1 MIIYSPENMIPERIK
16 EAQKLLEKLPYKQ
29 CFITGTFLYN
39 EKYKDIDVFVITR
52 SKKKIKTEKRIKL
65 SIIDFNDLHSL
76 FYHSISKMCVAKE
89 VLPKKELRA
98 TVADYWSI
106 INETIPTLINEK
118 ESFQKAIRSLVLHTE
133 YFENSRILT
142 SYELRKIIYSFKNY
156 KEVLEYIKIHAPIAI
171 KNKAGEGYI
180 KRYFYT
186 QAGFHKQN
194 IQYAGQK
201 DLYDISHAI
210 AQAA

>member
-1 MIIYSPENMIPERIK
+1 MIVYSPDNMILERIN
-16 EAQKLLEKLPYKQ
+16 EAEKILAIFPYKY

-52 SKKKIKTEKRIKL
+52 SKKKIRTEKRIKV
-65 SIIDFNDLHSL
+65 SIIDFNELHSL
-76 FYHSISKMCVAKE
+76 FYHSISKMCVAKN

-106 INETIPTLINEK
+106 INEAVPTLLNEK
-118 ESFQKAIRSLVLHTE
+118 ENFRKAIRPLILCTE
-133 YFENSRILT
+133 YLENNRILN
-142 SYELRKIIYSFKNY
+142 SYELRAIIHSFKNY
-156 KEVLEYIKIHAPIAI
+156 EGVLEYIRTHAPIAI
-171 KNKAGEGYI
+171 KNNAKEGYI

-186 QAGFHKQN
+186 QAGFHKKN
-194 IQYAGQK
+194 IEYSGQK

-210 AQAA
+210 ATA

>member
-1 MIIYSPENMIPERIK
+1 MIIYSPDHMIPGRIK
-16 EAQKLLEKLPYKQ
+16 EAEKILEKLPYRY

-39 EKYKDIDVFVITR
+39 KKYKDVDVFAITR
-52 SKKKIKTEKRIKL
+52 SKKKIQTKKRIKL
-65 SIIDFNDLHSL
+65 SIIDFNELHSL

-98 TVADYWSI
+98 TVANYWSI
-106 INETIPTLINEK
+106 INETVPTLINEK
-118 ESFQKAIRSLVLHTE
+118 ENFRKAIRSLVLHTE
-133 YFENSRILT
+133 YLENNKILN
-142 SYELRKIIYSFKNY
+142 SYELRTLIHSFKNY
-156 KEVLEYIKIHAPIAI
+156 GDVLEYIKIHAAIAI
-171 KNKAGEGYI
+171 KNKAKEGYI

-186 QAGFHKQN
+186 QAGFHKHN